1 MFADLFLCIN
11 VRSNLDKCFWLFWS
25 LWQEVPLSWMIN
37 AFFSSTYCG
46 TRAAIFVDR
55 HRKEIGIERNANKCN
70 STWQVR
76 SYKHTNT
83 HALWEDTEEFTW
95 AKAIVHRRI
104 HAQNLKQKVK
114 PIMDKKESGCTQRT
128 LKWHMHNTN
137 NQMEHVLNV
146 HSTKKKHTHTP
157 NELNHFLWCWIR
169 PVRFSFIFSVGSKTS
184 FFISFVAAAGRISKC
199 VLRWMFEICRSTQ
212 KKPQKLVTLNC

>member
-37 AFFSSTYCG
+37 AFFSTTYCG

-76 SYKHTNT
+76 SYKNTNT

-146 HSTKKKHTHTP
+146 HSTKKNTHTHQMNWIIFCDAEFVLFVLVFFFGGFE
-157 NELNHFLWCWIR
+157 NEFLH
-169 PVRFSFIFSVGSKTS
+169 IF
-184 FFISFVAAAGRISKC
+184 
-199 VLRWMFEICRSTQ
+199 CRRSW
-212 KKPQKLVTLNC
+212 